1 MVKQIRTRLCVV
13 FSAVMLSGCSSLSQH
28 SYSTVGGSPWQG
40 NSQEVWD
47 SLQQTSSAQLSRQ
60 AAGANDP
67 IKAGWIQLAL
77 LSKRDSR
84 NTNQLVNDILA
95 WRNQYPNHPGNSL
108 LPDNATLTSL
118 LTQAN
123 PAQVAILLPERG
135 ALSSAGQAVRAG
147 IMNSY
152 YSSGIKQN
160 VKFYDTTSG
169 TSMNDLYQQAITD
182 GANAVI
188 GPLVKADVQSLASNG
203 NFSVQTLAL
212 NYTSPTF
219 GSLPTNFY
227 EFGLL
232 PEDDVAQM
240 AARARREGGS
250 HAIVIAPQN
259 AYGQRMM
266 AAFSNQW
273 QANGGSIQDTYIYTS
288 QMDFNA
294 GIAHLLKVDPDA
306 DKRLSQSGADRS
318 TLSQQRRQDFDVII
332 LFGNSQDAHVIVPLL
347 RYYYANNVPI
357 FATSSVVSGNPTSD
371 MDLNGVTVCDIPFSM
386 QASRS
391 VDGSLPSD
399 KLTAVGQDAYTI
411 SQNLPRMQALPHFPL
426 YGATGALYL
435 SSDHQIH
442 RRIPCTTIQNGTL

>member
-1 MVKQIRTRLCVV
+1 MLKSIQTRLTVI
-13 FSAVMLSGCSSLSQH
+13 FTAVILSGCSSLSQH

-40 NSQEVWD
+40 NSQQVWD

-60 AAGANDP
+60 SAEANDP

-77 LSKRDSR
+77 ISKRDSR
-84 NTNQLVNDILA
+84 NTSQLVNSLLA
-95 WRNQYPNHPGNSL
+95 WRAQYPNHPGNSL
-108 LPDNATLTSL
+108 LPDSATLSGL
-118 LTQAN
+118 LTQ
-123 PAQVAILLPERG
+123 PTPGQVAILLPERG

-147 IMNSY
+147 LMNSY
-152 YSSGIKQN
+152 YASGVKQN
-160 VKFYDTTSG
+160 IKFYDTTSG
-169 TSMNDLYQQAITD
+169 TSMNDLYQQALSD

-188 GPLVKADVQSLASNG
+188 GPLVKADVQALVSSG

-212 NYTSPTF
+212 NYTTPTF

-240 AARARREGGS
+240 AAKARREGGS
-250 HAIVIAPQN
+250 HALVIAPQT

-266 AAFSNQW
+266 TAFTNQW
-273 QANGGSIQDTYIYTS
+273 QANGGSIQDTYVYTS

-294 GIAHLLKVDPDA
+294 GIAKLLKVDPEA
-306 DKRLSQSGADRS
+306 DKRLSQSGADRA
-318 TLSQQRRQDFDVII
+318 TLSKQRRQDFDVIV

-357 FATSSVVSGNPTSD
+357 FATSSVESGSASSD

-386 QASRS
+386 QANRS
-391 VDGSLPSD
+391 ADGSLPSD

-411 SQNLPRMQALPHFPL
+411 SQNLPRMLALPHFPL

-435 SSDHQIH
+435 SGDHQIH